1 MVRITSG
8 KCWNK
13 VIKPELTKSL
23 LPQRNLL
30 QFFEPVLLP
39 GAVYHRVLQ
48 NLTLDAVVVDSRFD
62 WAVGI
67 GGLELPRV
75 AALAVDEAW
84 VVVTLIQEL
93 KHGREDFGLFVR
105 KRDALRVA
113 LGEVLVQSRLEERR
127 KAEDVLVS
135 GEEAVLVPDNERDDG
150 RGGVA

>member
-1 MVRITSG
+1 M
-8 KCWNK
+8 
-13 VIKPELTKSL
+13 
-23 LPQRNLL
+23 
-30 QFFEPVLLP
+30 
-39 GAVYHRVLQ
+39 
-48 NLTLDAVVVDSRFD
+48 VVDSRFD
-62 WAVGI
+62 WTVGI

-113 LGEVLVQSRLEERR
+113 LGEVLMQSRLEKGR

-150 RGGVA
+150 RGGAA